1 MPARS
6 LHQAHV
12 FLLLS
17 AQICFAATPGFT
29 DATLR
34 GLIGET
40 GGIAMKTTITTK
52 GVGVAGRSRH
62 WHEAIGKAYF
72 PLDLSFR
79 KPEAFDGELT
89 MWELGQVSLS
99 RLTSDA
105 LMYRRLPK
113 HLQVSGPEEF
123 LVTLPAKSEVRFS
136 QAGKEVRANPGAFFI
151 ERSHEPYEFSHAEA
165 ADLWVMKL
173 SNDMLGGRIRAP
185 DRFCS
190 LEFDATNGAN
200 GLFVDMVHLIP
211 QRYDAM
217 NDEARAIVGRQ
228 LVDLLALA
236 LQSDER
242 VISSGGSTVRA
253 AHLARIE
260 TFVRR
265 YIDDPQLGPDDVAA
279 GCGISVRYL
288 HELLRDTNQTLGQWI
303 RDQRLAA
310 AQEDLADMRD
320 KRSIGEIAYARGFA
334 DQAQFS
340 RAFRARYG
348 ITPKEARARS

>member
-1 MPARS
+1 
-6 LHQAHV
+6 
-12 FLLLS
+12 
-17 AQICFAATPGFT
+17 
-29 DATLR
+29 
-34 GLIGET
+34 
-40 GGIAMKTTITTK
+40 MKTTITTK
-52 GVGVAGRSRH
+52 GVDLAARSRH
-62 WHEAIGKAYF
+62 WHEAIGQAYF

-79 KPEAFDGELT
+79 RPEAFDGELT
-89 MWELGQVSLS
+89 MWQLGEVSLS

-113 HLQVSGPEEF
+113 HLQVQGPEEF
-123 LVTLPAKSEVRFS
+123 LVTLPAKSELLFA
-136 QAGKEVRANPGAFFI
+136 QGGKEVRANPGAFFI
-151 ERSHEPYEFSHAEA
+151 ERSHEPYEFSHAEP

-173 SNDMLGGRIRAP
+173 SLAMLGGRVRAP

-190 LEFDATNGAN
+190 LQFDATNGAN

-217 NDEARAIVGRQ
+217 TEEARSIVGRQ
-228 LVDLLALA
+228 LADLLALA

-242 VISSGGSTVRA
+242 VLSSGGSTVRM

-260 TFVRR
+260 SFVRR
-265 YIDDPQLGPDDVAA
+265 HIDNPDLGPDEVAA
-279 GCGISVRYL
+279 GCGVSVRYL
-288 HELLRDTNQTLGQWI
+288 HELLRDTNQSLGSWI

-310 AQEDLADMRD
+310 AREDLGNPRD
-320 KRSIGEIAYARGFA
+320 KRAIGEIAYARGFA

-348 ITPKEARARS
+348 ITPKEARARE

>member
-1 MPARS
+1 
-6 LHQAHV
+6 
-12 FLLLS
+12 
-17 AQICFAATPGFT
+17 
-29 DATLR
+29 
-34 GLIGET
+34 
-40 GGIAMKTTITTK
+40 MKTTITTK
-52 GVGVAGRSRH
+52 GVDLAARSRH
-62 WHEAIGKAYF
+62 WHEAIGQAYF

-79 KPEAFDGELT
+79 RPEAFDGELT
-89 MWELGQVSLS
+89 MWQLGEVSLS

-113 HLQVSGPEEF
+113 HLQVQGPEEF
-123 LVTLPAKSEVRFS
+123 LVTLPAKSELLFAQGGR
-136 QAGKEVRANPGAFFI
+136 EVRANPGAFFI

-173 SNDMLGGRIRAP
+173 SLAMLGGRVRAP

-190 LEFDATNGAN
+190 LQFDATNGAN

-217 NDEARAIVGRQ
+217 TEEARSMVGRQ
-228 LVDLLALA
+228 LADLLALA

-242 VISSGGSTVRA
+242 VLSSGGSTVRM

-260 TFVRR
+260 SFVRR
-265 YIDDPQLGPDDVAA
+265 HIDNPDLGPDEVAA
-279 GCGISVRYL
+279 GCGVSVRYL
-288 HELLRDTNQTLGQWI
+288 HELLRDTNQTLGSWI

-310 AQEDLADMRD
+310 AREDLGNPRD
-320 KRSIGEIAYARGFA
+320 KRAIGEIAYARGFA

-340 RAFRARYG
+340 RAFRQRYG
-348 ITPKEARARS
+348 ITPKEARARE

>member
-1 MPARS
+1 M
-6 LHQAHV
+6 
-12 FLLLS
+12 
-17 AQICFAATPGFT
+17 I
-29 DATLR
+29 
-34 GLIGET
+34 
-40 GGIAMKTTITTK
+40 TTITTK
-52 GVGVAGRSRH
+52 GVDVAARSRH
-62 WHEAIGKAYF
+62 WHEAIGRAYF

-79 KPEAFDGELT
+79 RPEAFDGQLT
-89 MWELGQVSLS
+89 MWQLGNVSLS

-105 LMYRRLPK
+105 LLYRRLPR
-113 HLQVSGPEEF
+113 HLQVQGPEEF

-136 QAGKEVRANPGAFFI
+136 QGGREVRANPGAFFI

-173 SNDMLGGRIRAP
+173 SSEMLGGRVRAP

-211 QRYDAM
+211 KRYAAM
-217 NDEARAIVGRQ
+217 TGETRSVVGRQ

-242 VISSGGSTVRA
+242 VLQSGASSVRA
-253 AHLARIE
+253 GHLARIE
-260 TFVRR
+260 SFVRR
-265 YIDDPQLGPDDVAA
+265 NIDDPDLGPDEVAA

-310 AQEDLADMRD
+310 AEEDLTNPADT
-320 KRSIGEIAYARGFA
+320 RSIGEIAYARGFA

-340 RAFRARYG
+340 RTFRARYG
-348 ITPKEARARS
+348 VTPKEARAGNRRLG

>member
-1 MPARS
+1 
-6 LHQAHV
+6 
-12 FLLLS
+12 
-17 AQICFAATPGFT
+17 
-29 DATLR
+29 
-34 GLIGET
+34 
-40 GGIAMKTTITTK
+40 MKTTITTK
-52 GVGVAGRSRH
+52 GVDLAARSRH
-62 WHEAIGKAYF
+62 WHEAIGQAYF

-79 KPEAFDGELT
+79 RPEAFDGELS
-89 MWELGQVSLS
+89 MWQLGEVSLS

-113 HLQVSGPEEF
+113 HLQVQGPEEF
-123 LVTLPAKSEVRFS
+123 LVTLPAKSELLFA
-136 QAGKEVRANPGAFFI
+136 QGGKEVRANPGAFFI
-151 ERSHEPYEFSHAEA
+151 ERSHEPYEFSHSEA

-173 SNDMLGGRIRAP
+173 SLAMLGGRVRAP

-190 LEFDATNGAN
+190 LQFDATNGAN

-217 NDEARAIVGRQ
+217 TEEARSAVGRQ
-228 LVDLLALA
+228 LADLLALA

-242 VISSGGSTVRA
+242 VLSSGGSTVRM

-260 TFVRR
+260 SFVRR
-265 YIDDPQLGPDDVAA
+265 HIDNPDLGPDEVAA
-279 GCGISVRYL
+279 GCGVSVRYL
-288 HELLRDTNQTLGQWI
+288 HELLRDTNQTLGSWI

-310 AQEDLADMRD
+310 AREDLGNPRD
-320 KRSIGEIAYARGFA
+320 KRAIGEIAYARGFA

-348 ITPKEARARS
+348 ITPKEARARD